1 MTRCEICGAK
11 ESDLTEVK
19 ISGAKVQA
27 CSECSDIGTTTK
39 DSEEDN
45 TSTKY
50 STGGKSDDKDTTQDT
65 TQNSTTNNINNN
77 SNQETK
83 PQDPFEDL
91 SELALNYGDLIR
103 DERNSLGLNR
113 QELAQ
118 DLGIKESH
126 LESIENE
133 NTQPSVELQGKIE
146 KRLEID
152 LTLEQ

>member
-11 ESDLTEVK
+11 ESNLTEVK

-27 CSECSDIGTTTK
+27 CSECSDIGTTTEK
-39 DSEEDN
+39 SEEDN

-50 STGGKSDDKDTTQDT
+50 STSNQSNDENT
-65 TQNSTTNNINNN
+65 TQNSTTNSFNNK
-77 SNQETK
+77 SNEETK

-91 SELALNYGDLIR
+91 SELALNYGELIR

-133 NTQPSVELQGKIE
+133 NTQPSVELQDKIE
-146 KRLEID
+146 KRLDID
-152 LTLEQ
+152 LTLKD